1 MDFTKGNTK
10 AIMSDT
16 AVITVFT
23 HHFQADVCNFRS
35 EDIELPVSVRLSSAQ
50 LRKRV
55 GNQLY
60 RMALNAL
67 KVLSPSLS

>member
-35 EDIELPVSVRLSSAQ
+35 EDIKLLVSVRLPLAQ
-50 LRKRV
+50 LHKCV
-55 GNQLY
+55 GHKLY
-60 RMALNAL
+60 RIALNAL
-67 KVLSPSLS
+67 EVL